1 MEGLSGKRHKGTLKD
16 DINVVYLSYGVVSWA
31 CKFVK
36 THQKEHSKWVHFIT
50 YNYTLVELIF
60 VKDFKIPSLDSISPF
75 GYCSISLAK
84 LFERIVHTSFL
95 ISLLF
100 SLKPVPGFHF
110 HLYHSNKIDQSH
122 QCSESLSFLE

>member
-1 MEGLSGKRHKGTLKD
+1 MEGLTGKRHKGTLKD

-36 THQKEHSKWVHFIT
+36 THRNEHSKWVHFIT

-75 GYCSISLAK
+75 RHCSISLAK
-84 LFERIVHTSFL
+84 L
-95 ISLLF
+95 
-100 SLKPVPGFHF
+100 
-110 HLYHSNKIDQSH
+110 
-122 QCSESLSFLE
+122 